1 MSALSDYE
9 VTGAA
14 APGSVRA
21 AALIDLLA
29 ATIVSMLAYPQPAVR
44 AAISGA
50 GLPIWVFVLSLLAVA
65 LVVFALYEFACAMI
79 WGRSP
84 GMYLMDV
91 GLHPAG
97 RLGAARA
104 ALWALGW
111 LVAVLPALLGM
122 AAAYGGDTGLPAR
135 FSGVSSRSTA
145 AR

>member
-29 ATIVSMLAYPQPAVR
+29 ATVVSMLAYPQPAVR

-65 LVVFALYEFACAMI
+65 VVVFALYEGVSAMI

-91 GLHPAG
+91 GLHPPG
-97 RLGAARA
+97 RAPAPRA
-104 ALWALGW
+104 LLWAMGW
-111 LVAVLPALLGM
+111 LIAIGPALLGIS
-122 AAAYGGDTGLPAR
+122 AAYEGDCGLPAR
-135 FSGVSSRSTA
+135 FSGMSTRSTA
-145 AR
+145 SS